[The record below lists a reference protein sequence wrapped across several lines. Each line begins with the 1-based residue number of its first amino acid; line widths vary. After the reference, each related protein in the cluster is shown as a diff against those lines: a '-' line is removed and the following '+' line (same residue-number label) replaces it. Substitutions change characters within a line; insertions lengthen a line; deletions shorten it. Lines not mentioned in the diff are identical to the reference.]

1 MKSKHIIYACIAGA
15 LMLAAPAAVS
25 ADTFQGNRFFHDG
38 DGVIHLK
45 SRKNGSVFDGRYR
58 KESGD
63 YDPKALAAIGRV
75 FDVPEKAG
83 PSVIALRLIAFLD
96 FLQDHYTTGAVI
108 TITSGYRSPS
118 YNTNLRRKGAL
129 AAKASLHQYGM
140 AADIAIDG
148 VPSRGIWE
156 FVKSL
161 GFGGTGYYQGED
173 VHVDVGPARSWDQRT
188 SGVGTG
194 ISDDNK
200 LIGVVTDFDRYA
212 TGETMTLRFIR
223 MTAFPIGVS
232 PQFALVSLKGAAEDR
247 RVTEFHPDFTV
258 PATGPCPQFADI
270 DQMAGITWRLP
281 ADLPTGR
288 YAVRVDFCDRSWAA
302 MPAEIVTPAFDVVA
316 VP

>member
-38 DGVIHLK
+38 DGTIHLK

-58 KESGD
+58 RGPGD

-75 FDVPEKAG
+75 FDVPQNTG
-83 PSVIALRLIAFLD
+83 PSAIALRLIAFLD
-96 FLQDHYTTGAVI
+96 FLQDHYATGAVI

-140 AADIAIDG
+140 AADIVIHG
-148 VPSRGIWE
+148 VPSRRVWE

-161 GFGGTGYYQGED
+161 GFGGTGYYQGES

-212 TGETMTLRFIR
+212 TGEKMALRFIR

-232 PQFALVSLKGAAEDR
+232 PQFALVSQEEPAQDR
-247 RVTEFHPDFTV
+247 HVAVFQPDFSV
-258 PATGPCPQFADI
+258 AANGPCPQFADI

-288 YAVRVDFCDRSWAA
+288 YAVRVDFCDRSWTA

-316 VP
+316 TP